1 MRRYFPW
8 MRIVSNKELHCICYQ
23 LIDRTH
29 LQATQTISLTANLV
43 YHSDPTYF
51 RLATLR
57 KAKESKTKLKYIDI
71 DYPTLIAE
79 RLYMVRTQDTLRS
92 LLPQNPTVDDVGEI
106 VSDTYSCL
114 GIDLR
119 NLEMLKKGLEAAG
132 VVPGLP
138 VLVVSEVVLSYLEA
152 AESDAVIKFFA
163 AYPDGN

>member
-1 MRRYFPW
+1 
-8 MRIVSNKELHCICYQ
+8 
-23 LIDRTH
+23 
-29 LQATQTISLTANLV
+29 
-43 YHSDPTYF
+43 
-51 RLATLR
+51 
-57 KAKESKTKLKYIDI
+57 
-71 DYPTLIAE
+71 
-79 RLYMVRTQDTLRS
+79 MVRTQDTLRS

-119 NLEMLKKGLEAAG
+119 NLAMLKKGLEAAG

>member
-1 MRRYFPW
+1 M
-8 MRIVSNKELHCICYQ
+8 
-23 LIDRTH
+23 
-29 LQATQTISLTANLV
+29 
-43 YHSDPTYF
+43 HSDPTYF

-57 KAKESKTKLKYIDI
+57 KAKKSKSKLNYIDI
-71 DYPTLIAE
+71 DYPTLITE
-79 RLYMVRTQDTLRS
+79 RLYMVRTQETLRS

-119 NLEMLKKGLEAAG
+119 NLETLKKGLETAG

-138 VLVVSEVVLSYLEA
+138 ILVVSEVVLSYLEA
-152 AESDAVIKFFA
+152 DESDAVIKFFG